1 MSKTTTNRKNSKIQ
15 KIDFDHMI
23 RCMDTL
29 IANFNCS
36 KEQLDLAS
44 CFAEDFHVPEI
55 KSLIEKEIDEIEKLK
70 RTCIVE
76 VAKHIEEVA

>member
-1 MSKTTTNRKNSKIQ
+1 MSKTTKNNKANKNTQ
-15 KIDFDHMI
+15 IDFDHMI

-36 KEQLDLAS
+36 KEQLDLAG
-44 CFAEDFHVPEI
+44 CFAEDFHVQEI